1 MRRTI
6 LDACIEAFSETGF
19 RGATMRD
26 IAQRAGISHTGLLHH
41 FPTKG
46 GLLIEV
52 LQARDVQMA
61 QLIQSERRDFLHAQ
75 IEVERDNASRPGMIQ
90 LHTIISAEAT
100 DAAHPAHDLYRE
112 RYADLRIFL
121 TAFFEMQRDH
131 DRLRLAAPPAA
142 LANLFVAA
150 IDGLQLQWLYHPD
163 EVDVAESLT
172 ALVNAL
178 VTEAY

>member
-19 RGATMRD
+19 HGATMRD
-26 IAQRAGISHTGLLHH
+26 IAQRAGISHTGLMHH
-41 FPTKG
+41 YPDKA

-52 LQARDVQMA
+52 LQARDSQMS
-61 QLIQSERRDFLHAQ
+61 QLVHSQRGDFLRAQ
-75 IEVERDNASRPGMIQ
+75 IEVSRDNASRPGMIQ

-100 DAAHPAHDLYRE
+100 EAAHPAHELYRT
-112 RYADLRIFL
+112 RYADLRTFL
-121 TAFFEMQRDH
+121 TAYFEMQRDH

-150 IDGLQLQWLYHPD
+150 IDGLQLQWVYHPD

-178 VTEAY
+178 VPEPY